1 MNEDL
6 RSLINDA
13 LARGDGRVP
22 SGELLT
28 GVSRVAGADRAV
40 VRQTIRDMVAAGDLT
55 YTSLGG
61 TNFLES
67 SFDRPMRLADHIIVK
82 PPHKRYQAEPGDVV
96 INIGPGSAFGT
107 GAHPT
112 TRLMLRALDRLFHDH
127 GPMLPAGPLRG
138 LDIGTG
144 SGILAIAVACLGVPE
159 VVATDVDPCA
169 VWEARYNA
177 SANNVEQQVGVTDGA
192 FSTLNGRF
200 SLIVANLAGP
210 TLADLA
216 ATLKEKTALEG
227 ILIISGFR
235 DDLLSPLED
244 TFGENGFAMASHTT
258 LRGWA
263 CLVLKKPSHE
273 RGEQTTE
280 MRR

>member
-13 LARGDGRVP
+13 LARGDGKVP

-28 GVSRVAGADRAV
+28 GVSRLAGADRTV
-40 VRQTIRDMVAAGDLT
+40 VRKTIRDMITAGDLT

-61 TNFLES
+61 TNFVEP
-67 SFDRPMRLADHIIVK
+67 SFDRPIRLADHIIVK
-82 PPHKRYQAEPGDVV
+82 PPHKSYSAEPGDVV
-96 INIGPGSAFGT
+96 INIRTGSAFGT

-127 GPMLPAGPLRG
+127 RPMLPAGPLRG

-144 SGILAIAVACLGVPE
+144 SGILAIALACLGVPE

-177 SANNVEQQVGVTDGA
+177 SASGVEQQVRITDGA
-192 FSTLNGRF
+192 FSKLNRQF
-200 SLIVANLAGP
+200 SLIVANLSGP
-210 TLADLA
+210 TLAALA
-216 ATLKEKTALEG
+216 PALKEKAASGG
-227 ILIISGFR
+227 ILIVSGFR
-235 DDLLSPLED
+235 DELFAALMD
-244 TFGENGFAMASHTT
+244 TFGENGFAMAGQTR

-263 CLVLKKPSHE
+263 CLVLKK
-273 RGEQTTE
+273 TE
-280 MRR
+280 P